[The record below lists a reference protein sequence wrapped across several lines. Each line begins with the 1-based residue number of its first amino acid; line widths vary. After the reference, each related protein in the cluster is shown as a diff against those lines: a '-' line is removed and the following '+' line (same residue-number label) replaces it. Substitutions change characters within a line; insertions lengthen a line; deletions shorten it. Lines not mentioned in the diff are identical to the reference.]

1 MEIKVRY
8 QGQVVGEID
17 FQAFSAIV
25 KMRELGYASFR
36 VCSEVSKYESFA
48 SFVNEDN
55 DCFIKFFPDGTFLK
69 GHNSRVTSKELETI
83 IYVLNYYIHN
93 KIEEESD

>member
-1 MEIKVRY
+1 MKIKVKY

-25 KMRELGYASFR
+25 KMRELGYASFMVR
-36 VCSEVSKYESFA
+36 SEVNTHESFA

-55 DCFIKFFPDGTFLK
+55 DCFIKFFPDGSFMK
-69 GHNSRVTSKELETI
+69 EHNCRVTSKELETI
-83 IYVLNYYIHN
+83 IYVLNYHIFN
-93 KIEEESD
+93 KIEEESE